1 MKNVEILYVLCFI
14 LIQNAKQEA
23 AGVVSQLQ
31 VAESEV
37 NALRTMTHRM
47 ILTPKEMVRFH
58 VFSTVYNISFV
69 PG

>member
-1 MKNVEILYVLCFI
+1 MFYVTF

-23 AGVVSQLQ
+23 AGVVAQLQ

-47 ILTPKEMVRFH
+47 ILTPKEMVCFH
-58 VFSTVYNISFV
+58 VFSSLHIIIVRFK
-69 PG
+69 